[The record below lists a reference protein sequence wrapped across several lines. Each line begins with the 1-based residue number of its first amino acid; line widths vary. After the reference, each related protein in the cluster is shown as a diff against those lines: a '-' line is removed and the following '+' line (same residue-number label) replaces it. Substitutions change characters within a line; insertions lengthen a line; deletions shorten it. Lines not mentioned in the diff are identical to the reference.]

1 MTETNRI
8 FLGVTH
14 NSNEPVSLELS
25 MANRHGLIAGATGSG
40 KTITMKV
47 LTEAFSKAGV
57 PVFVTD
63 VKGDV
68 SGLAAEGASNKI
80 IDERVALMNLTPF
93 VFRSFPCTF
102 WDIEGQDGH
111 PVRTTI
117 SELGPIL
124 LSRLLDL
131 NPTQEGVMTV
141 VFKLADDEG
150 MLLLDINDLKALL
163 NFIDQNDDEIR
174 EEYGK
179 ISSASIGAIQRKL
192 VALEADG
199 AETLFGEPAITLHD
213 LMQRTSDGY
222 GAIQILSSKNLITR
236 PKVYATFL
244 LWLLSELFETL
255 PEVGDVDKPK
265 LVLFFDEAHLLFD
278 DMPDVL
284 LDKLKQVM
292 LLIRSKGVGVYFVT
306 QNPNDIHN
314 DVLGQLGNRLIH
326 ALRMFSAKDKKRIKA
341 LSDGFPENPDLD
353 IETTL
358 LNLGVG
364 EAVVSTLDRKG
375 LPLMSQHT
383 IMAPPTSSIGGISED
398 TRQSLIKNSFLF
410 GRYDTTIDRESAYE
424 LLLKRKEQEQHDTE
438 GKNEQEQTR
447 SKKTKTVRK
456 SNRQSPMEAFVKSTL
471 RAIGSQAGRQ
481 ITREIMR
488 GIFGSMKR

>member
-1 MTETNRI
+1 
-8 FLGVTH
+8 
-14 NSNEPVSLELS
+14 

-68 SGLAAEGASNKI
+68 SGLAADGAANKI
-80 IDERVALMNLTPF
+80 IDERVALMKLAPF
-93 VFRSFPCTF
+93 SFRGFPCTF
-102 WDIEGQDGH
+102 WDIDGKEGH

-150 MLLLDINDLKALL
+150 MLLLDIKDLKALL
-163 NFIDQNDDEIR
+163 NFIDQHDDEIK
-174 EEYGK
+174 ENYGK

-199 AETLFGEPAITLHD
+199 ADALFGEPAITLND

-222 GAIQILSSKNLITR
+222 GVIQMLSSKNLITR

-314 DVLGQLGNRLIH
+314 DILGQLGNRFVH
-326 ALRMFSAKDKKRIKA
+326 ALRMFSATDKKRIKA

-364 EAVVSTLDRKG
+364 EAVVSTLDHKG

-383 IMAPPTSSIGGISED
+383 IMAPPYSSIGGISEEA
-398 TRQSLIKNSFLF
+398 RQTFIKNSFLY
-410 GRYDTTIDRESAYE
+410 GRYDTVVDRESAYE
-424 LLLKRKEQEQHDTE
+424 LLLKRKEKEQGNAE
-438 GKNEQEQTR
+438 QKEEQERTR
-447 SKKTKTVRK
+447 SKKTKTVKR
-456 SNRQSPMEAFVKSTL
+456 SNRQSPMEAFVKSTI